1 MKRKAII
8 SIGVPYFSLNLFLF
22 LFNYVTYPTL
32 NEYTNV
38 YMNYLHDHY
47 GTGFFYIFNILA
59 LNIQIFGFLFALVSV
74 LYLYRLKARRSIIFG
89 IGATICYVINVLNLV
104 FSFQYK
110 DDLSY
115 QGPGSNP
122 IVMIIFVW
130 IAISLSNL
138 VIFTLLRSEKK
149 DLKLED
155 LAVIKKTILD
165 LGTKYTRLEI
175 PEISEKSG
183 YDADS
188 IVFVLNDMI
197 ENNEIYAEFFKSS
210 NTVSFNQRANLD
222 EIDELLATFKNWE
235 EQYHEKLENQE
246 FKRE

>member
-1 MKRKAII
+1 MATDIM
-8 SIGVPYFSLNLFLF
+8 VN
-22 LFNYVTYPTL
+22 N
-32 NEYTNV
+32 
-38 YMNYLHDHY
+38 
-47 GTGFFYIFNILA
+47 
-59 LNIQIFGFLFALVSV
+59 
-74 LYLYRLKARRSIIFG
+74 IIFSMV
-89 IGATICYVINVLNLV
+89 VILVLPMYL
-104 FSFQYK
+104 
-110 DDLSY
+110 
-115 QGPGSNP
+115 
-122 IVMIIFVW
+122 VMIIFVW
-130 IAISLSNL
+130 LAISIANV

-197 ENNEIYAEFFKSS
+197 VNNEIYAEFFTSS

>member
-1 MKRKAII
+1 
-8 SIGVPYFSLNLFLF
+8 
-22 LFNYVTYPTL
+22 
-32 NEYTNV
+32 
-38 YMNYLHDHY
+38 
-47 GTGFFYIFNILA
+47 
-59 LNIQIFGFLFALVSV
+59 
-74 LYLYRLKARRSIIFG
+74 
-89 IGATICYVINVLNLV
+89 
-104 FSFQYK
+104 
-110 DDLSY
+110 
-115 QGPGSNP
+115 
-122 IVMIIFVW
+122 MIIFVW
-130 IAISLSNL
+130 LAISIANV

-197 ENNEIYAEFFKSS
+197 VNNEIYAEFFTSS

>member
-1 MKRKAII
+1 MKKKVLLII
-8 SIGVPYFSLNLFLF
+8 GIPYFALNLFLF

-32 NEYTNV
+32 AEYTNV

-47 GTGFFYIFNILA
+47 GSEFFYFFNILA
-59 LNIQIFGFLFALVSV
+59 LNIQIFGFFFALISV
-74 LYLYRLKARRSIIFG
+74 FFLYRLKARRTIIFG
-89 IGATICYVINVLNLV
+89 IGATICYIITVLNLV

-115 QGPGSNP
+115 QGPGGNP

-130 IAISLSNL
+130 LAISITNV

-197 ENNEIYAEFFKSS
+197 VNNEIYAEFFTSS